1 MALSPRGRIPG
12 HETVIAPKNA
22 REEAAVPGEASRKAV
37 LFEVCLTA
45 VRAFGAL
52 Q

>member
-22 REEAAVPGEASRKAV
+22 REEGAVPVKASGKAAVKV
-37 LFEVCLTA
+37 
-45 VRAFGAL
+45 FGAG